1 MKKLASFFLAA
12 CFIFSIKMFAQTAAK
27 AEWFLDDSTGA
38 TITGN
43 LVADTMQL
51 AGTLTIKD
59 FTGSSAFG
67 PAVRINAGT
76 VGFAAG
82 EPGPDYTRYVQCLV
96 KPSAGNNFHVDSI
109 AFWMAC
115 YGTHGY
121 MHGAVYW
128 DTDTANFSQNNLVDY
143 DSVTYPTATST
154 VIGLPDIRED
164 QPSSGLPHDTS
175 YTINTNINNGGLF
188 ALRFYPW
195 YNYSSASTSKYLVL
209 YDVRVYGT
217 TSPATAVENEK
228 SVPKVFSLSQN
239 YPNPFNPVTTITYSL
254 PERQNIRIKI
264 YDLLGLEVATIVEGV
279 RNAGT
284 HTVRFNASNL
294 PTGMYFYRFETETG
308 YTTVR
313 RMLLIK

>member
-239 YPNPFNPVTTITYSL
+239 YPNPFNPSTQITFSL
-254 PERQNIRIKI
+254 DKSETANLTV
-264 YDLLGLEVATIVEGV
+264 YNMLGQKVATLVNG
-279 RNAGT
+279 NLSAGE
-284 HTVRFNASNL
+284 HTVNFSADNL
-294 PTGMYFYRFETETG
+294 SSGIYIYQLSTGSRIISKKM
-308 YTTVR
+308 
-313 RMLLIK
+313 MLLK